1 MPVGDEPR
9 VYEIRIHGCADTE
22 EALALQESIAR
33 VLCPDEWHKGPC
45 DVPWGFTLGAEER
58 ADGGESDAGES
69 DGGESVVLVLGI
81 HTSGRTAAEVA
92 DRVRAVVGEARE
104 AVLCEGDAEQFEELV
119 EQYRIES
126 GSARS

>member
-1 MPVGDEPR
+1 MSVGDEPR
-9 VYEIRIHGCADTE
+9 VYEIRIHGCAGTE
-22 EALALQESIAR
+22 EALALQESIVR

-45 DVPWGFTLGAEER
+45 EVPWGFTLGADER
-58 ADGGESDAGES
+58 ADGGES

-81 HTSGRTAAEVA
+81 YTSGRTAAEVA

-119 EQYRIES
+119 EQFRIEN